1 MILPPIVID
10 VRVRENDDAHSFR
23 IWFPFFILW
32 PLLLVIVILALVIAV
47 LVDVAMWVV
56 GARPYNLTRLLIGSM
71 HLLADTRGTSAYVN
85 TPDSLVDVKIY

>member
-10 VRVRENDDAHSFR
+10 VHVRERNARNFR

-32 PLLLVIVILALVIAV
+32 PLLLVIVILALVIAL
-47 LVDVAMWVV
+47 LVDVAMWLA
-56 GARPYNLTRLLIGSM
+56 GARTYNLTRLLIGSL

-85 TPDSLVDVKIY
+85 SPTTLVDVKIY

>member
-10 VRVRENDDAHSFR
+10 VHVRERNARTHR

-32 PLLLVIVILALVIAV
+32 PLLLVIVILALVITV
-47 LVDVAMWVV
+47 LVDVAMFLA
-56 GARPYNLTRLLIGSM
+56 GARTYNLTRLLIGSL

-85 TPDSLVDVKIY
+85 SPTTLVDVKIY